1 MKNSV
6 IIWIVSNYLLS
17 VAIFF
22 TSLIQSWQLK
32 QFIYFLVIALFLWNM
47 GFFLLRQF
55 LKVVASPKDT
65 STFEMNVDISEDE
78 ARELLRETKS
88 MEVSDEE

>member
-55 LKVVASPKDT
+55 LKVVTSPKDT